1 MKNRLLD
8 IFKSDLFIT
17 TLLLVGMYFYMEYK
31 NDQTIKQ
38 IQNSYTALAD
48 STRHSIDKFGDHVA
62 QTPQAQ
68 FSDKNIVIKMNPG
81 NDVELKRLQEE
92 LKKYK
97 NGSSVTVFGSTTK
110 IDTTLTTKINQNSI
124 EANATDGKWYDIK
137 NTIVPG
143 GVSRTVVS
151 IKDELS
157 VIYTKEDGKNVA
169 IVKNKNPYSTA
180 GEVKSFVPLEKEPGR
195 ISLGVGLGYAA
206 DGKVRP
212 ELQVQYKLIGI
223 K

>member
-17 TLLLVGMYFYMEYK
+17 TILLVGMYFYMEYK

-81 NDVELKRLQEE
+81 NDAELKRLQEE

-124 EANATDGKWYDIK
+124 EANATDGKWFSIK
-137 NTIVPG
+137 NNIVSDG
-143 GVSRTVVS
+143 ISTTHVE
-151 IKDELS
+151 IKDELAI
-157 VIYTKEDGKNVA
+157 VYTKEDGKNVA
-169 IVKNKNPYSTA
+169 IVKNKNPYSTT
-180 GEVKSFVPLEKEPGR
+180 GEIKSFVPLQKEAER
-195 ISLGVGLGYAA
+195 ISVGVGLGYAF
-206 DGKVRP
+206 DGVVRP
-212 ELQVQYKLIGI
+212 ELQLQLKVFGI